1 MYINQWSNTN
11 EVIQMR
17 QLKIDIPDNLFAKL
31 ELMPDSDN
39 FIRSLL
45 EEALDPENTI
55 DDPGVMAQKLISIE
69 NRLKSIED
77 HIAGTS
83 SPDPVPPSPE
93 PDNLSPDEKP
103 VVAADPMPEEVA
115 EQEDDPFYTKMK
127 RIKDNEKASSADEAS
142 SPLKQSILQ
151 YLPDG
156 MIIKKQ
162 VLISLLS
169 VRYPKDEVENNIEDM
184 VGEGTI
190 SILDKEDGTC
200 VQRS

>member
-1 MYINQWSNTN
+1 
-11 EVIQMR
+11 MR
-17 QLKIDIPDNLFAKL
+17 QLRIDIPDNLFAKL

-39 FIRSLL
+39 FICSLL
-45 EEALDPENTI
+45 EEALGPEKTMDNS
-55 DDPGVMAQKLISIE
+55 GLMAQKLMSIE

-77 HIAGTS
+77 HIAGNSSPGPAEPSTVTDTS
-83 SPDPVPPSPE
+83 SA
-93 PDNLSPDEKP
+93 DEKP
-103 VVAADPMPEEVA
+103 AVAANPESGEVG
-115 EQEDDPFYTKMK
+115 EWDNDPFYTKMK
-127 RIKDNEKASSADEAS
+127 RIRNNEKVISVDEAP

-169 VRYPKDEVENNIEDM
+169 VRYPMDEVEKNIEDM
-184 VGEGTI
+184 IGEGAI

>member
-1 MYINQWSNTN
+1 
-11 EVIQMR
+11 MR

-45 EEALDPENTI
+45 EEALDPEKTM
-55 DDPGVMAQKLISIE
+55 DDPGLMAQKLMSIE

-83 SPDPVPPSPE
+83 TIDPVP
-93 PDNLSPDEKP
+93 LSSVVNTLSSDEKP
-103 VVAADPMPEEVA
+103 VVATNPESGEVG

-127 RIKDNEKASSADEAS
+127 RIRNNEKVISVDEAP

-169 VRYPKDEVENNIEDM
+169 VRYPKDEVENSIEDM
-184 VGEGTI
+184 IGEGTI
-190 SILDKEDGTC
+190 SIMDKEDGTC
-200 VQRS
+200 VQRG

>member
-1 MYINQWSNTN
+1 MVYTN
-11 EVIQMR
+11 EVILMR

-39 FIRSLL
+39 FICSLL
-45 EEALDPENTI
+45 EEALDPEKTM
-55 DDPGVMAQKLISIE
+55 DDPGLMAQKLISIE

-83 SPDPVPPSPE
+83 SPYPGQPSSVT
-93 PDNLSPDEKP
+93 DTSSTDEKP
-103 VVAADPMPEEVA
+103 VVAANPESVEIG

-127 RIKDNEKASSADEAS
+127 RIRNNEKASSADEAP

-169 VRYPKDEVENNIEDM
+169 VRYPKDEVEKNIEDM
-184 VGEGTI
+184 IGEGTI

>member
-1 MYINQWSNTN
+1 MVYTN

-39 FIRSLL
+39 FICSLL
-45 EEALDPENTI
+45 EDALDTEKTI
-55 DDPGVMAQKLISIE
+55 DDSGLMAQKLISIE

-77 HIAGTS
+77 HIACTS
-83 SPDPVPPSPE
+83 SPGPVPPSYVA
-93 PDNLSPDEKP
+93 DTSSADEIP
-103 VVAADPMPEEVA
+103 VVTANPESGEVG
-115 EQEDDPFYTKMK
+115 EQDDDPFYTGMK
-127 RIKDNEKASSADEAS
+127 RIRNNEKVISVDEVP

-169 VRYPKDEVENNIEDM
+169 VRYPKDEVENSIEDM
-184 VGEGTI
+184 IGEGTI
-190 SILDKEDGTC
+190 STVDKKDGTC

>member
-1 MYINQWSNTN
+1 
-11 EVIQMR
+11 MR

-45 EEALDPENTI
+45 EEALDPEKTI
-55 DDPGVMAQKLISIE
+55 DDPGLMAQKLMSIE

-83 SPDPVPPSPE
+83 STDPVPPSSVA
-93 PDNLSPDEKP
+93 DTLSSDEKP
-103 VVAADPMPEEVA
+103 VGASNPESGEVG
-115 EQEDDPFYTKMK
+115 EQDNDPFYTKMK
-127 RIKDNEKASSADEAS
+127 RIRNNEKVISVDEAP

-169 VRYPKDEVENNIEDM
+169 VRYPKDEVENSIEDM
-184 VGEGTI
+184 SGEGTI